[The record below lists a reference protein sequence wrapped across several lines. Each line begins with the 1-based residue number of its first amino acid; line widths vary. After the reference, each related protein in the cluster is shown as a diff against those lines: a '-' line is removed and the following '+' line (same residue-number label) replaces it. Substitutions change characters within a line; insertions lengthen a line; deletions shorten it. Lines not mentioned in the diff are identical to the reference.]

1 MTVEQL
7 RQLEQAATPGEWQPY
22 FTGHGDPYV
31 VGGERHGGPIF
42 PQDIRAE
49 VSKAGDSYG
58 RADAEL
64 IAAAR
69 NALPALLD
77 IAEAAQ
83 AVEAG
88 DVDALLHIGGPVE
101 HRGDLYDTPGCFD
114 VMGDYQED
122 ARYILP
128 ARDKLIDQA
137 LSAALSR
144 LDDR

>member
-1 MTVEQL
+1 MNVDQL
-7 RQLEQAATPGEWQPY
+7 RQLERVTFECNY
-22 FTGHGDPYV
+22 CERGHHCQYHEGWL
-31 VGGERHGGPIF
+31 
-42 PQDIRAE
+42 
-49 VSKAGDSYG
+49 
-58 RADAEL
+58 DAL
-64 IAAAR
+64 DLAR
-69 NALPALLD
+69 VPALLD

-137 LSAALSR
+137 LRAALSR